1 MAAKSAPHP
10 KPNPQP
16 ASPSVNSPAKAI
28 EKQVPGKLVSL
39 SPVQCK
45 SEECKRKPAKAGF
58 CDEHFTWF
66 KEGLITADGSRA
78 KDFDKKYHH
87 WLRRA
92 A

>member
-1 MAAKSAPHP
+1 MAAKTVPTP
-10 KPNPQP
+10 KPNPHPGHPP
-16 ASPSVNSPAKAI
+16 ANPI
-28 EKQVPGKLVSL
+28 ENQVPGKLVNL
-39 SPVQCK
+39 GPVQCI
-45 SEECKRKPAKAGF
+45 SEDCKRKPSRAGF

-66 KEGLITADGSRA
+66 KEGLITADGGRA